1 MPFGPLRTYF
11 TRPLLILGL
20 LGLLGVILFPL
31 VFDLHRIPIQIW
43 DESRLANN
51 ALEMYDSGK
60 LLVTTFD
67 GQPDLWNTKPPLL
80 LWIQVGLMHLLGGP
94 SELAMRIPS
103 AAAAVASVLLLIG
116 FSVRVLRSWG
126 TGLAAGFIL
135 VTIPG
140 YVSTHM
146 TRTGDYDSMLVWW
159 IILGLVSFFQFLET
173 NRTRYLLL
181 WGLSIAAAIMTK
193 GVAALLGM
201 PALLLYTILQ
211 GRLWQL
217 LRQPR
222 VWAVVLGALALPAL
236 YYLTREAAAPG
247 YWHAVVINELG
258 GRFAG
263 TLDEHQ
269 GPWTYYLQNLE
280 DHLLGA
286 WKYWLLPAIIILALE
301 RGSSATR
308 RLSMLLFFFVV
319 CWLTVISTAQTKLE
333 WYPGPVYPPLAWL
346 MAMALNAV
354 YHRAQRWLPTATLRW
369 QPLLGIVALLLL
381 MLVPYQNIINSI
393 IAQRTGA
400 ESWSE
405 DTAAPS
411 FLRHYLREH
420 PDFRTIA
427 LVYAG
432 GYRPLH
438 TYYSRVYTRQGI
450 LLSLTLPTDLQKF
463 KPGEEVIVC
472 TEAAKNELLAT
483 YNTLLLYEENIA
495 AAYSI
500 QGRR

>member
-1 MPFGPLRTYF
+1 ML
-11 TRPLLILGL
+11 
-20 LGLLGVILFPL
+20 
-31 VFDLHRIPIQIW
+31 FDLHRIPIQLW

-51 ALEMYDSGK
+51 ALEMYDSGE
-60 LLVTTFD
+60 LLVTTFE
-67 GQPDLWNTKPPLL
+67 GKPDLWNTKPPLL
-80 LWIQVGLMHLLGGP
+80 IWLQVGMMHLLGGP
-94 SELAMRIPS
+94 SELAIRIPS

-116 FSVRVLRSWG
+116 FSARGLGSWG

-146 TRTGDYDSMLVWW
+146 ARTGDYDSMLIWW
-159 IILGLVSFFQFLET
+159 LILGLVSFFQFLET
-173 NRTRYLLL
+173 NRPQYLLL
-181 WGLSIAAAIMTK
+181 WGLSITAAIMTK
-193 GVAALLGM
+193 GVAALLGS
-201 PALLLYTILQ
+201 PALLLYAILQ

-222 VWAVVLGALALPAL
+222 VWAVLLGALVMPAL

-269 GPWTYYLQNLE
+269 GPWTYYLNNMQH
-280 DHLLGA
+280 HLLGP
-286 WKYWLLPAIIILALE
+286 WKYCLLPASIILALE
-301 RGSSATR
+301 RPSAAR
-308 RLSMLLFFFVV
+308 RLSVLLFFFIV
-319 CWLTVISTAQTKLE
+319 CWLTIISTAQTKLE
-333 WYPGPVYPPLAWL
+333 WYPGPVYPLLAWL
-346 MAMALNAV
+346 MGMALNAV
-354 YHRAQRWLPTATLRW
+354 YHRAQQWLPTATRRW
-369 QPLLGIVALLLL
+369 QPLFGLAALLLL
-381 MLVPYQNIINSI
+381 ILVPYQNIIQSI
-393 IAQRTGA
+393 IDQRSGK

-405 DTAAPS
+405 DTSTPS

-427 LVYAG
+427 LVYPG

-438 TYYSRVYTRQGI
+438 SFYTRAYAHQGI
-450 LLSLTLPTDLQKF
+450 LLSLTLPNDLQKF
-463 KPGEEVIVC
+463 KPGEEVIVYNQA
-472 TEAAKNELLAT
+472 TKNELLAT
-483 YNTLLLYEENIA
+483 YQTVLLYEQDGT

-500 QGRR
+500 QGKR